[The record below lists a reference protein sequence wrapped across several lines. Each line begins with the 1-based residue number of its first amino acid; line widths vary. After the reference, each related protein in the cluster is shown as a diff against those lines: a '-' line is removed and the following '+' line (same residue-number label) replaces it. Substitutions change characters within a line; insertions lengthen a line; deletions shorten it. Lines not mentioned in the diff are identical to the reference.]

1 MLKKR
6 LLLIASLCLLG
17 CMYYCPAVMA
27 QAGNKR
33 VSIEEALT
41 QVKKIYGT
49 QFVYDPDLLKGKTTT
64 YALDQVRSKPVEEVL
79 KGILYPNNLVFLYVK
94 KNYYTIVPKER
105 LGEISPEKQPVPEKG
120 KERDVAPATALR
132 MLSGVVQSDAGNPVA
147 GATVTVRNTGKG
159 TATDS
164 KGAFTVGVSG
174 RNDVLTI
181 SNIGFKTQEVPVG
194 NQAAVTITLS
204 AETAQLD
211 EVVVIGYGTA
221 KRKDFTGAVTSVKVE
236 DGPVGMLPNSS
247 PLDVLKGNVS
257 GLNIGVANAAGSQ
270 PSMLIRGQNSING
283 DNNPLIVLDG
293 VIFLGSLNDINPN
306 DIASVDVL
314 KDAVSASV
322 YGSRSANGVIAIT
335 TKKGKRGKPS
345 INLNASYG
353 AQFWQNR
360 PVMMTGA
367 QWIQSVNARN
377 NYTTGSTNW
386 MKTGE
391 LDNYNN
397 GRETNWLD
405 AITRTGTFEN
415 YQTALSGASENVNY
429 YLSASYNNNKGIVTG
444 DRYDR
449 ISVLSKVNARVTSWL
464 ELGLDGAY
472 NVLDYSGIPANV
484 LAAEQMSPYGVMY
497 RDDQGHLEKYPYT
510 QSAVNP
516 LWGVQDGTADNRDRR
531 HNFRLNTYAVV
542 SIPWVKG
549 LSYRLNYAA
558 NLDKNESGAFY
569 YENYYIAEG
578 EGIQRYSTTAVNALL
593 SKANGNLQHTT
604 DFNYV
609 IDNILNYKNRFGRHS
624 IDLTAVATRDFTRN
638 ESANIIG
645 SDFAANGNSLLG
657 IWGLSKATV
666 QQNAL
671 NVTQRAN
678 IGYLARLNY
687 EFANKYML
695 NASFRRDG
703 ASVFGSNTKWG
714 DFGAAGLAWRIS
726 GEEFMK
732 NVSLINDLKLKLSWG
747 QNGNQGISPYGTLAK
762 VVNGLSGGY
771 RYEFSNTGS
780 NILYG
785 LAQST
790 LGNNDLGWE
799 TTAAWNLGVEA
810 ALLQRRI
817 LFDLNLYTSKTTD
830 QLFVREIPIMTG
842 FKSINA
848 SMGEVA
854 NKGLEL
860 SVTTVNIQRSDFN
873 WSTTLNYWVNRNK
886 LIRLYGTDRN
896 GDGKEDDDIANGLFI
911 GKSLGAIYGYEQI
924 GIVQTTDKDYIA
936 LNGAAAGDPRYN
948 DIDGVPGIS
957 VNDRK
962 ILGYTKEN
970 FRMSMSN
977 TVSYRNFEL
986 YALVTGIFGGNGFYL
1001 NSNTGAYL
1009 SRSNRFND
1017 NSIYVPYW
1025 TTENASNVYPS
1036 ATYSADSRFLGLQ
1049 SRSFVRLQDVVL
1061 SYTFR
1066 QPWMQRL
1073 HLSNLRLF
1081 LSGKNMATFT
1091 RWDGG
1096 DPELGNTVRD
1106 NVIPVPATY
1115 SFGFSARF

>member
-27 QAGNKR
+27 QLGGKK

-105 LGEISPEKQPVPEKG
+105 LGEISPEKQSVPEKG
-120 KERDVAPATALR
+120 KERDVAPATAVR
-132 MLSGVVQSDAGNPVA
+132 MLSGMVQSDAGNPVA
-147 GATVTVRNTGKG
+147 GATVTVRNSGKG

-164 KGAFTVGVSG
+164 KGAFTIGVSG
-174 RNDVLTI
+174 RNDVLII
-181 SNIGFKTQEVPVG
+181 SNIGFKTQEIPVG

-221 KRKDFTGAVTSVKVE
+221 KRKDFTGAVTSIKVE

-257 GLNIGVANAAGSQ
+257 GLNIGVANAAGGQ

-283 DNNPLIVLDG
+283 DTNPLIVLDG

-353 AQFWQNR
+353 VQYWQNR
-360 PVMMTGA
+360 PVMMNGA
-367 QWIQSVNARN
+367 QWIESVNARN
-377 NYTTGSTNW
+377 NYTPGSTNW

-415 YQTALSGASENVNY
+415 YQAAVSGASENVNY
-429 YLSASYNNNKGIVTG
+429 YLSSSYNNNKGIVIG

-449 ISVLSKVNARVTSWL
+449 ISVLSKVNAKVTKWL

-472 NVLDYSGIPANV
+472 NVLDYSGVSANV
-484 LAAEQMSPYGVMY
+484 LSAEQMSPYGVMY
-497 RDDQGHLEKYPYT
+497 RDDQHHLEKYPYT
-510 QSAVNP
+510 QSAINP
-516 LWGVQDGTADNRDRR
+516 LWGVQDGTIDNLDRR

-542 SIPWVKG
+542 SVPWVKG

-578 EGIQRYSTTAVNALL
+578 EGIQRYSTTALNALL

-604 DFNYV
+604 NFNYV
-609 IDNILNYKNRFGRHS
+609 IDNILNYKNRFGQHS

-638 ESANIIG
+638 DSANIIG

-666 QQNAL
+666 QQNTL

-687 EFANKYML
+687 EYANKYML

-714 DFGAAGLAWRIS
+714 DFGAVGLAWRIS

-732 NVSLINDLKLKLSWG
+732 NISLLNDLKLKLSWG

-799 TTAAWNLGVEA
+799 TTAAWNLGIEA

-873 WSTTLNYWVNRNK
+873 WSTTLNYWINRNK
-886 LIRLYGTDRN
+886 LVRLYGTDRN

-924 GIVQTTDKDYIA
+924 GIVQVADKDYIA
-936 LNGAAAGDPRYN
+936 LNGAAAGDPKYN

-986 YALVTGIFGGNGFYL
+986 YAQVSGIFGGNGFYL
-1001 NSNTGAYL
+1001 NRNTGAYL

-1025 TTENASNVYPS
+1025 TPENVSNVYPS

-1081 LSGKNMATFT
+1081 LSGKNMVTFT

-1115 SFGFSARF
+1115 SFGFFARF

>member
-17 CMYYCPAVMA
+17 CMYYCPAARA
-27 QAGNKR
+27 QAGGKK
-33 VSIEEALT
+33 VPIEEALS
-41 QVKKIYGT
+41 QVKKWYGT

-64 YALDQVRSKPVEEVL
+64 YSLDQLKSKDVEDVL

-105 LGEISPEKQPVPEKG
+105 LGEFPSERPSATERD
-120 KERDVAPATALR
+120 KERDVAPATESR
-132 MLSGVVQSDAGNPVA
+132 VLSGVVLSDTGTPVA
-147 GATVTVRNTGKG
+147 GASITSRNTGKG
-159 TATDS
+159 TASDA
-164 KGAFTVGVSG
+164 KGAFTITVSG
-174 RNDVLTI
+174 RNDIVTI
-181 SNIGFKTQEVPVG
+181 SNVGFKTQEIPVG
-194 NQAAVTITLS
+194 NQPVIKVSLS

-221 KRKDFTGAVTSVKVE
+221 KRKDFTGAVASVKVE
-236 DGPVGMLPNSS
+236 DAAVGMLPSSS
-247 PLDVLKGNVS
+247 PLDLLRGNVS
-257 GLNIGVANAAGSQ
+257 GLNIGAANAAGSQ

-283 DNNPLIVLDG
+283 DTNPLIVLDG

-353 AQFWQNR
+353 AQVWQNR
-360 PVMMTGA
+360 PVMMDGA
-367 QWIQSVNARN
+367 QWIQSVNDRN
-377 NYTTGSTNW
+377 NYTPGSTNW
-386 MKTGE
+386 MKAGE
-391 LDNYNN
+391 LENYNN

-415 YQTALSGASENVNY
+415 YQAAVSGASENVNY
-429 YLSASYNNNKGIVTG
+429 YLSSSYNNNKGIVIG
-444 DRYDR
+444 DRYER
-449 ISVLSKVNARVTSWL
+449 ISVLSKINAKVTKWL

-472 NVLDYSGIPANV
+472 NRLDYSGLSANV
-484 LAAEQMSPYGVMY
+484 LSAEQMSPYGVMY
-497 RDDQGHLEKYPYT
+497 RDDEGHLEKYPYT

-516 LWGVQDGTADNRDRR
+516 LWGVQDGTTDNLDIR
-531 HNFRLNTYAVV
+531 HNFRLNTYAVISV
-542 SIPWVKG
+542 PWVKG
-549 LSYRLNYAA
+549 LSYRLNYSA
-558 NLDKNESGAFY
+558 NLDKNESGGFS
-569 YENYYIAEG
+569 YENYYVAEG
-578 EGIQRYSTTAVNALL
+578 EGIERYSTAVINGFL
-593 SKANGNLQHTT
+593 SRANGNLQNSTN
-604 DFNYV
+604 FNYV
-609 IDNILNYKNRFGRHS
+609 IDNILNYKNRFGQHS
-624 IDLTAVATRDFTRN
+624 VDITAVATRDFTRN
-638 ESANIIG
+638 DTANIIG

-671 NVTQRAN
+671 IVTQRAN

-687 EFANKYML
+687 EYAGKYML
-695 NASFRRDG
+695 NASIRRDG

-714 DFGAAGLAWRIS
+714 DFGAVGLAWRMS

-799 TTAAWNLGVEA
+799 TTAAWNFGIEA

-817 LFDLNLYTSKTTD
+817 FFDINLYTSKTTD

-860 SVTTVNIQRSDFN
+860 SVTSVNIQRKDFN

-886 LIRLYGTDRN
+886 LVHLYGTDN
-896 GDGKEDDDIANGLFI
+896 DGDGKEDDDIANSLFI

-924 GIVQTTDKDYIA
+924 GIVQAADKDYIA
-936 LNGAAAGDPRYN
+936 LNGAAPGDPKYN

-962 ILGYTKEN
+962 ILGYAKEN

-977 TVSYRNFEL
+977 TVSYKNFEL
-986 YALVTGIFGGNGFYL
+986 YALVSGIFGGNDLYL
-1001 NSNTGAYL
+1001 KSNTGAYL

-1025 TTENASNVYPS
+1025 TPENTGNIYPS

-1073 HLSNLRLF
+1073 HVSNLRLF
-1081 LSGKNMATFT
+1081 FSGKNLATFT
-1091 RWDGG
+1091 NWEGG
-1096 DPELGNTVRD
+1096 DPELGNTVKD
-1106 NVIPVPATY
+1106 NVIPVPTTY

>member
-6 LLLIASLCLLG
+6 LLIASLCLLG
-17 CMYYCPAVMA
+17 CMFNCPAVQA
-27 QAGNKR
+27 QAGGKK
-33 VSIEEALT
+33 VSIEEALS

-49 QFVYDPDLLKGKTTT
+49 QFVYDPDLLKGKTTS
-64 YALDQVRSKPVEEVL
+64 YSLDNLKSKNVEDVL

-94 KNYYTIVPKER
+94 RNYYTIVPKER
-105 LGEISPEKQPVPEKG
+105 LGEFPSVKAPVTE
-120 KERDVAPATALR
+120 KEREREPAPGAEVR
-132 MLSGVVQSDAGNPVA
+132 MLSGVVLSDAGNPVA
-147 GATVTVRNTGKG
+147 GASITARNTGKG
-159 TATDS
+159 TATNS
-164 KGAFTVGVSG
+164 KGEFTISVSS
-174 RNDVLTI
+174 RNDVVTI
-181 SNIGFKTQEVPVG
+181 SSVGFKTQEVPIGSQPVIK
-194 NQAAVTITLS
+194 VSLS
-204 AETAQLD
+204 AATAQMD

-221 KRKDFTGAVTSVKVE
+221 KRKDFTGAVASVKVE
-236 DGPVGMLPNSS
+236 DGPVSMLPSSS
-247 PLDVLKGNVS
+247 PLDVLRGNVS
-257 GLNIGVANAAGSQ
+257 GLNIGVANSAGSQ
-270 PSMLIRGQNSING
+270 PSMLIRGQNSLSG
-283 DNNPLIVLDG
+283 DLNPLIVLDG
-293 VIFLGSLNDINPN
+293 VIYLGSLNDINPN
-306 DIASVDVL
+306 DIATVDVL

-353 AQFWQNR
+353 VQRWQNR
-360 PVMMTGA
+360 PVMMNGE
-367 QWIQSVNARN
+367 QWIRSVNDRN
-377 NYTTGSTNW
+377 SYTAGSTNW

-391 LDNYNN
+391 LENYNN

-415 YQTALSGASENVNY
+415 YQAAVSGASENVNY
-429 YLSASYNNNKGIVTG
+429 YLSSSYNNNRGIIIG
-444 DRYDR
+444 DQYDR
-449 ISVLSKVNARVTSWL
+449 ISVLSKVNAKITKWL

-484 LAAEQMSPYGVMY
+484 LSAEQMSPYGVMY

-516 LWGVQDGTADNRDRR
+516 LWGVQDGTTGNLDRR
-531 HNFRLNTYAVV
+531 QNFRLNTYALV
-542 SIPWVKG
+542 SVPWVKG
-549 LSYRLNYAA
+549 LSYRLNYSA

-569 YENYYIAEG
+569 YENYYVAEG
-578 EGIQRYSTTAVNALL
+578 EGIERYSTAVLNGLL
-593 SKANGNLQHTT
+593 SKANGNLQNTT
-604 DFNYV
+604 NFNYV
-609 IDNILNYKNRFGRHS
+609 IDNILNYKNTFGRHN

-666 QQNAL
+666 QQNAQD
-671 NVTQRAN
+671 VKQRAN

-687 EFANKYML
+687 EYANKYML
-695 NASFRRDG
+695 NASIRRDG

-714 DFGAAGLAWRIS
+714 NFGAVGVAWRIS

-732 NVSLINDLKLKLSWG
+732 NLSLVNDLKIKLSWG
-747 QNGNQGISPYGTLAK
+747 QNGNQGIGPYGTLAT

-780 NILYG
+780 SILYG
-785 LAQST
+785 LAQSA

-799 TTAAWNLGVEA
+799 KTAAWNFGIEA

-817 LFDLNLYTSKTTD
+817 FVDLNLYTSKTTD
-830 QLFVREIPIMTG
+830 ELFVREIPIMTG

-848 SMGEVA
+848 SMGEVD

-860 SVTTVNIQRSDFN
+860 SVTSVNVQRKDFN
-873 WSTTLNYWVNRNK
+873 WSTTLNYWINRNK
-886 LIRLYGTDRN
+886 LVHLYGTDSD
-896 GDGKEDDDIANGLFI
+896 GDGKEDDDIANSLFI

-924 GIVQTTDKDYIA
+924 GIVQTADKDYIA
-936 LNGAAAGDPRYN
+936 LNGAAPGDPKYN

-970 FRMSMSN
+970 FRMSLGN
-977 TVSYRNFEL
+977 TVSYKNFEL
-986 YALVTGIFGGNGFYL
+986 YALVSGIFGGNDFYL
-1001 NSNTGAYL
+1001 KSNTGAYL
-1009 SRSNRFND
+1009 SRTNRFND

-1025 TTENASNVYPS
+1025 TPENPGNVYPS

-1049 SRSFVRLQDVVL
+1049 SRGFVRLQDVVL

-1066 QPWMQRL
+1066 QPWMQHL

-1081 LSGKNMATFT
+1081 VSGKNLATFT
-1091 RWDGG
+1091 HWEGG
-1096 DPELGNTVRD
+1096 DPELGNTVKD
-1106 NVIPVPATY
+1106 NTIPVPTTY
-1115 SFGFSARF
+1115 SFGFTARF

>member
-17 CMYYCPAVMA
+17 CMFYCPAVMA
-27 QAGNKR
+27 QAGGKK
-33 VSIEEALT
+33 VSIEEALN
-41 QVKKIYGT
+41 QVKKRFGT
-49 QFVYDPDLLKGKTTT
+49 QFVYDPDLLKGKTTS
-64 YALDQVRSKPVEEVL
+64 YPLDQLKSRDVEDVL
-79 KGILYPNNLVFLYVK
+79 KGILYPSNLVFLYVK

-105 LGEISPEKQPVPEKG
+105 LGAIPAEKPAAVER
-120 KERDVAPATALR
+120 ERDVAPAMESRTV
-132 MLSGVVQSDAGNPVA
+132 SGVVLSDAGSPVA
-147 GATVTVRNTGKG
+147 GASITARNTGKG

-164 KGAFTVGVSG
+164 KGAFTIGVSG

-181 SNIGFKTQEVPVG
+181 SNVGFKTQEIPVG
-194 NQAAVTITLS
+194 SQATVKVSLS
-204 AETAQLD
+204 EETAQLD

-283 DNNPLIVLDG
+283 DTNPLIVLDG

-335 TKKGKRGKPS
+335 TKKGKKGKPS

-353 AQFWQNR
+353 IQSWQNR
-360 PVMMTGA
+360 PVMMNGA
-367 QWIQSVNARN
+367 QWIQSVNDRN
-377 NYTTGSTNW
+377 NYTPGSTNW

-391 LDNYNN
+391 LENYNN
-397 GRETNWLD
+397 GREINWLD
-405 AITRTGTFEN
+405 AITRTGSFEN
-415 YQTALSGASENVNY
+415 YQAAVSGASENVNY
-429 YLSASYNNNKGIVTG
+429 YLSSSYNNNKGIVTG

-449 ISVLSKVNARVTSWL
+449 ISVLSKINARVTKWL

-472 NVLDYSGIPANV
+472 NVLDYSGVSANV
-484 LAAEQMSPYGVMY
+484 LSAEQMSPYGVMY
-497 RDDQGHLEKYPYT
+497 RNDEGQLEKYPYT

-516 LWGVQDGTADNRDRR
+516 LWGVGDGTTDNLDRR

-542 SIPWVKG
+542 SVPWVKG
-549 LSYRLNYAA
+549 LSYRLNYSA
-558 NLDKNESGAFY
+558 NLDKNQSGAFY
-569 YENYYIAEG
+569 HENYYIAEG
-578 EGIQRYSTTAVNALL
+578 EGIERYSTAAVNGFL
-593 SKANGNLQHTT
+593 SKANGNLRNMTN
-604 DFNYV
+604 FNYV
-609 IDNILNYKNRFGRHS
+609 IDNILNYKNRFGQHS

-638 ESANIIG
+638 DSANIIG

-657 IWGLSKATV
+657 IWGLSNATV
-666 QQNAL
+666 QQNVM

-687 EFANKYML
+687 EYAGKYML

-714 DFGAAGLAWRIS
+714 DFGAVGLAWRIS
-726 GEEFMK
+726 GEDFMK
-732 NVSLINDLKLKLSWG
+732 NISLFNDLKLKLSWG

-762 VVNGLSGGY
+762 VVNGLAGGY
-771 RYEFSNTGS
+771 RYEFSNTGG
-780 NILYG
+780 NIFYG

-799 TTAAWNLGVEA
+799 TTAAWNFGIEA
-810 ALLQRRI
+810 ALLDRRI

-860 SVTTVNIQRSDFN
+860 SVTSLNIQRKDFN
-873 WSTTLNYWVNRNK
+873 WSTTVNYWINRNK
-886 LIRLYGTDRN
+886 LVHLYGTDGN
-896 GDGKEDDDIANGLFI
+896 GDGKEDDDIANSLFI
-911 GKSLGAIYGYEQI
+911 GRSLGAIYGYEQI
-924 GIVQTTDKDYIA
+924 GIVQEADKDYIA
-936 LNGAAAGDPRYN
+936 LNGAAPGDPKYN

-970 FRMSMSN
+970 FRMSISN
-977 TVSYRNFEL
+977 TVSYKNFEL
-986 YALVTGIFGGNGFYL
+986 YALVSGIFGGNDFYV
-1001 NSNTGAYL
+1001 NRNTGAYL

-1025 TTENASNVYPS
+1025 TPENPGNVYPS

-1066 QPWMQRL
+1066 QPWMERL
-1073 HLSNLRLF
+1073 RVSNLRLF
-1081 LSGKNMATFT
+1081 FSGKNLVTFT

-1106 NVIPVPATY
+1106 NIIPVPTTY
-1115 SFGFSARF
+1115 SVGFSARF